1 MTQNSQKSQQYFLC
15 EKCDY
20 ECCRKN
26 DFNKHLLTAKH
37 KNNDVSLQ
45 NNLKTLKK
53 FICSC
58 GKEYNYRQGLY
69 FHKKTCKMN
78 NIESDKTEEQEKIR
92 KLIHDIRNMLKLT
105 DEDIAYIETLN
116 DKQKMEVIIEYDK
129 VLHVFV
135 QSVYSLL

>member
-1 MTQNSQKSQQYFLC
+1 M
-15 EKCDY
+15 
-20 ECCRKN
+20 
-26 DFNKHLLTAKH
+26 H
-37 KNNDVSLQ
+37 
-45 NNLKTLKK
+45 
-53 FICSC
+53 
-58 GKEYNYRQGLY
+58 
-69 FHKKTCKMN
+69 
-78 NIESDKTEEQEKIR
+78 NIESDKPEEHKKFR